1 MKILI
6 DIGHPAH
13 VHIFKNVAWNLS
25 QKGYEI
31 IFTTRDKENE
41 LYLLKKY
48 NFQYISFGKNKKTK
62 LGKLFGLVYFNFRLL
77 IVAIKFKPDLYLSH
91 GSMYAAQVAWLLR
104 KDHISLEDSG
114 NNEQIKLYA
123 PFTKAI
129 ITPDFLPNDLGEK
142 QIRYKS
148 NHELSYLHPKY
159 FEPNEDIYQFL
170 GISEKEPYAILRFVS
185 WFATHDGGQTGLTLN
200 EKEKLVNHLLSK
212 NIKVFISSERHKLP
226 DNLKKYSI
234 KIPPDKMHDA
244 LAFADIY
251 VGEGATMASEAGVL
265 GTPSIYVSTIVRYYN
280 VDQEQ
285 YGLVHNFL
293 SFNGVIKKIDE
304 ILDIPERK
312 KEYKN
317 RQSDFLKQKID
328 FTAFLTW
335 FVEEWPNS
343 FKIMKENP
351 DYQYRFK

>member
-62 LGKLFGLVYFNFRLL
+62 LGKLFGLIYFNFRLL

-114 NNEQIKLYA
+114 NTEQIKLYA

-159 FEPNEDIYQFL
+159 FKPNKDIYQFL
-170 GISEKEPYAILRFVS
+170 GVSEKEPYAILRFVS
-185 WFATHDGGQTGLTLN
+185 WFATHDSGQKGLCLK
-200 EKEKLVNHLLSK
+200 EKEALVNNLISK
-212 NIKVFISSERHKLP
+212 GLKVFISSERHQLP
-226 DNLKKYSI
+226 ENLKDYSI
-234 KIPPDKMHDA
+234 KIPPEKIHDA
-244 LAFADIY
+244 LANATIY
-251 VGEGATMASEAGVL
+251 IGEGATMASESGVL
-265 GTPSIYVSTIVRYYN
+265 GTPSIYISTITRYYN
-280 VDQEQ
+280 IDQEKF
-285 YGLVHNFL
+285 GLVFNFL
-293 SFNGVIKKIDE
+293 NFNGVIEKVNEILEIQNRKHIFKQRQQKFLDEKID
-304 ILDIPERK
+304 LTT
-312 KEYKN
+312 
-317 RQSDFLKQKID
+317 FLI
-328 FTAFLTW
+328 W
-335 FVEEWPNS
+335 FIENWPKS
-343 FKIMKENP
+343 FKTLKKDP
-351 DYQYRFK
+351 DYQYKFK